1 MTQLQRF
8 KEEIGPI
15 LGTIDTANKEAIDVY
30 ASIWNI
36 LGRHI
41 ETESAKTEPLEGGD
55 LVSRKEIKDAFKSE
69 CILQDSRIHGLY
81 NHIHSVISHVPNYS
95 PQPAKPKAV
104 PLFELTEKGH
114 EIHPNTKNLQ
124 KPELYWRVDW
134 DFDVKACL
142 KHGIL
147 QEVKPERI
155 ELIFP
160 SYQCGTTLTSVI
172 SRADGKQLTEEQ
184 KQRMEDAIN
193 ES

>member
-95 PQPAKPKAV
+95 PQPAKPKTV

-147 QEVKPERI
+147 KQVGPERI
-155 ELIFP
+155 ELEFYEDKEGYIWANRI
-160 SYQCGTTLTSVI
+160 Q
-172 SRADGKQLTEEQ
+172 RKDGKQFTEDQ
-184 KQRMEDAIN
+184 RQRMEDAIN
-193 ES
+193 EA

>member
-15 LGTIDTANKEAIDVY
+15 LETIDTANSEAIDVY
-30 ASIWNI
+30 ASIWNT

-41 ETESAKTEPLEGGD
+41 ETEAAKAEPMEGGD
-55 LVSRKEIKDAFKSE
+55 L
-69 CILQDSRIHGLY
+69 
-81 NHIHSVISHVPNYS
+81 ISSKAVQQIIGKYVGADLFREFAKLPTYS
-95 PQPAKPKAV
+95 PPDKPKAE
-104 PLFELTEKGH
+104 PIFELTPKGH
-114 EIHPNTKNLQ
+114 EIYPNVKNLQ

-134 DFDVKACL
+134 ALDVKACL

>member
-15 LGTIDTANKEAIDVY
+15 LGTIDTANSEAIDVY
-30 ASIWNI
+30 ASIWNT

-41 ETESAKTEPLEGGD
+41 ETEAAKAEPMEGGD
-55 LVSRKEIKDAFKSE
+55 L
-69 CILQDSRIHGLY
+69 
-81 NHIHSVISHVPNYS
+81 ISSKAVQQIIGKYVGADLFREFAKLPTYS
-95 PQPAKPKAV
+95 PPDKPKAE
-104 PLFELTEKGH
+104 PIFELTPKGH
-114 EIHPNTKNLQ
+114 EIYPNVKNLQ

-134 DFDVKACL
+134 ALDVKACL

-155 ELIFP
+155 ELEF
-160 SYQCGTTLTSVI
+160 SDEGEI
-172 SRADGKQLTEEQ
+172 SEWRGYIHRKDGEFFTEDQ

-193 ES
+193 EG